1 MFYNNTENDKEYFNI
16 FNGVSMST
24 KVEQRNLSNERII
37 NATIDEISKKGYFGA
52 KLTQIAKKAQVSG
65 GLITLRFDSKE
76 NLIKEISK
84 ESVNKFAN
92 QFDAIEYNDPK
103 IIFKKY
109 VDYLLELAKK
119 DRKKFNYW
127 LTMLQTKD
135 LPNSF
140 FEPFIEKFNGSI
152 LSKYIELEQKNGNI
166 IKDITPFEV
175 LKLFAT
181 SVFTTI
187 NYHLNMNIPFENN
200 AWYLN
205 SIYLTKNNFSNVNKS
220 NNNPDNEGNDYYL
233 SYLARDYEVI
243 FYIDTETN
251 KYKYFYKDGSI
262 IAPYLIVDDENFF
275 DSLYRNLEKYIY
287 VKDRKRVIEEIS
299 IDKIKEMLEK
309 KIASI
314 IKFRVFIN
322 GEIQYYQLKIAKIE
336 KINNNFKF
344 VMGIRSSNDQE
355 IKDFSYQTKLQDE
368 KELAEAQNNAK
379 SEFLEKMS
387 HDIRTPLSNVVGTI
401 ELAKKSID
409 DKEKMSEYL
418 NKISDASTNLLYLIR
433 DIFDMRKIERNE
445 IEISHKSINIPDFA
459 ESCIAKYSSELELKN
474 TKINIDCGSIEHP
487 YVLGDEIHLRHVIR
501 RVIELFMKNSKDNST
516 IILKINENSYINKIV
531 FIDFQIFVDS
541 IVSKKLNSTDNS
553 SLYNDIYSNSYN
565 YNLPYL
571 KRLVELMGG
580 SFIITN
586 DEELGPKMI
595 ISMSFAVDEETV
607 LLKEIESFDT
617 KESLKG
623 TKILLVDD
631 DLIQLSNAQEILSD
645 EGVSVTIAKNGEEAI
660 QKFIASRFN
669 QFDAILID
677 VDMALL
683 SGFETAKR
691 IRSINRV
698 DAQDIPIIAL
708 FDEVSGDEFKNVQYS
723 GMNAYITKPI
733 TIPELL
739 KTLIKV
745 ASNRSIV
752 LAEKLA
758 SAINLAT
765 KDALTNISNR
775 TAYDTY
781 EKNIQNKIDQG
792 ENLEFAIL
800 FCDMNNLKE
809 TNDTYGHEV
818 GDQSLKTTSK
828 IICDI
833 FKHSPV
839 FRIGGDEFVVIVQ
852 NEDYKDRDNLLNKL
866 KEKIK
871 QEPIISLACGMAT
884 YMKSDLTVK
893 NVLDRADAYMYEDK
907 KIIKGVNIRN

>member
-1 MFYNNTENDKEYFNI
+1 MLMGVLKYGLPSGIQNSVIGLANVIVQSNI
-16 FNGVSMST
+16 NVFGASATAGCGSYS
-24 KVEQRNLSNERII
+24 KVEGFAFLPVNSFTMAISTFISQNLGAHEFER
-37 NATIDEISKKGYFGA
+37 AKKGARFGIISSI
-52 KLTQIAKKAQVSG
+52 TIAELI
-65 GLITLRFDSKE
+65 GLIIFIFAPTL
-76 NLIKEISK
+76 I
-84 ESVNKFAN
+84 
-92 QFDAIEYNDPK
+92 
-103 IIFKKY
+103 
-109 VDYLLELAKK
+109 
-119 DRKKFNYW
+119 
-127 LTMLQTKD
+127 
-135 LPNSF
+135 
-140 FEPFIEKFNGSI
+140 G
-152 LSKYIELEQKNGNI
+152 
-166 IKDITPFEV
+166 
-175 LKLFAT
+175 LF
-181 SVFTTI
+181 S
-187 NYHLNMNIPFENN
+187 
-200 AWYLN
+200 
-205 SIYLTKNNFSNVNKS
+205 
-220 NNNPDNEGNDYYL
+220 
-233 SYLARDYEVI
+233 
-243 FYIDTETN
+243 
-251 KYKYFYKDGSI
+251 
-262 IAPYLIVDDENFF
+262 
-275 DSLYRNLEKYIY
+275 
-287 VKDRKRVIEEIS
+287 
-299 IDKIKEMLEK
+299 
-309 KIASI
+309 
-314 IKFRVFIN
+314 
-322 GEIQYYQLKIAKIE
+322 
-336 KINNNFKF
+336 
-344 VMGIRSSNDQE
+344 
-355 IKDFSYQTKLQDE
+355 DE
-368 KELAEAQNNAK
+368 KEVIEYGTNYSRTTSLFF
-379 SEFLEKMS
+379 FLLSYSHCVAAVCRGSGKAIVPMIIMLSVWCILRVTYISIIMS
-387 HDIRTPLSNVVGTI
+387 FTD
-401 ELAKKSID
+401 
-409 DKEKMSEYL
+409 
-418 NKISDASTNLLYLIR
+418 DASTNLLYLIR

-445 IEISHKSINIPDFA
+445 IEISHKSINILDFA

-474 TKINIDCGSIEHP
+474 TKINIDCGSIDHP

-531 FIDFQIFVDS
+531 FFDFQIFVDS
-541 IVSKKLNSTDNS
+541 VLSKTLNSSDNS

-586 DEELGPKMI
+586 DEELGPRMN

-683 SGFETAKR
+683 SGYETSKR
-691 IRSINRV
+691 IRAINRV

-708 FDEVSGDEFKNVQYS
+708 FDEVGGDEFKNVQYS

-809 TNDTYGHEV
+809 ANDTYGHEV

-839 FRIGGDEFVVIVQ
+839 FRIGGDEFVVIIQ